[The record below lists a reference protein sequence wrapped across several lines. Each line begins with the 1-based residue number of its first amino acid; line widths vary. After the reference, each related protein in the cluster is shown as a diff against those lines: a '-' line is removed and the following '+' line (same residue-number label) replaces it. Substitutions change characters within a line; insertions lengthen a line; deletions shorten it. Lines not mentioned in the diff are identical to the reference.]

1 MAPTGSKGT
10 FSPGWYYQPGT
21 KGPLVPGA
29 KNAETNA
36 KLGHR
41 SKVCSLVVLPFLV
54 SQKKEKKL
62 CYFRVKILHPLKAL
76 ISLGRKPIACMLA
89 FSGGARD
96 KMKGGRAIVNI
107 FFLENRKIPVS
118 VTVYM
123 PSLTSQ
129 P

>member
-1 MAPTGSKGT
+1 M
-10 FSPGWYYQPGT
+10 T
-21 KGPLVPGA
+21 KGHILVFCMLIFSIYTITEARSVISLLRPLP
-29 KNAETNA
+29 
-36 KLGHR
+36 L
-41 SKVCSLVVLPFLV
+41 SLCAICLPFLV

-107 FFLENRKIPVS
+107 FFLENRKIPAS